1 MRDFKIVNRITNVT
15 DNLNRYFSEISK
27 YPVLSAE
34 KEAEL
39 AIKSKNGDE
48 ESKELILKSNL
59 KFVVSVAKAY
69 ESPKVNLEDLIS
81 EGNRGLVEAI
91 ETFDPTTGFKFISY
105 AVWHIRKNILVYLNN
120 HSRSIRIPTNINQEM
135 RKYQMIEEEFTSYN
149 GREPSLEEMLEII
162 NNPDNDLKISNSTI
176 ETIKNNPISVPLENH
191 GTGNSDDDVFSPI
204 NFIVSSEGS
213 DNDIMEEDFKKLIM
227 EVLSELKPMER
238 EVIMLRY
245 GLGNYKEPMDYRK
258 IGEKM
263 GRTPEW
269 ARNIAKK
276 GEMRFK
282 SITRRRKINGLF
294 LN

>member
-1 MRDFKIVNRITNVT
+1 
-15 DNLNRYFSEISK
+15 
-27 YPVLSAE
+27 
-34 KEAEL
+34 
-39 AIKSKNGDE
+39 
-48 ESKELILKSNL
+48 
-59 KFVVSVAKAY
+59 
-69 ESPKVNLEDLIS
+69 
-81 EGNRGLVEAI
+81 
-91 ETFDPTTGFKFISY
+91 
-105 AVWHIRKNILVYLNN
+105 
-120 HSRSIRIPTNINQEM
+120 
-135 RKYQMIEEEFTSYN
+135 
-149 GREPSLEEMLEII
+149 
-162 NNPDNDLKISNSTI
+162 
-176 ETIKNNPISVPLENH
+176 
-191 GTGNSDDDVFSPI
+191 
-204 NFIVSSEGS
+204 
-213 DNDIMEEDFKKLIM
+213 M